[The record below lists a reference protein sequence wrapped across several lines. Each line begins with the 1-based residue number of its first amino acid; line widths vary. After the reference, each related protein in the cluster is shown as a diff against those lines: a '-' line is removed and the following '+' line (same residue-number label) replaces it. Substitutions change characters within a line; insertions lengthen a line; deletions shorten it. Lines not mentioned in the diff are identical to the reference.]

1 MDFDDELA
9 GNEAPPGLGG
19 GLDRYASPDTIARHQ
34 SGNPDLY
41 RQHNPAGRMNDLTGQ
56 GSGFGDGTGK
66 ASFGQRVRDFFDRF
80 EPEEPGNDEHQDD
93 EDNNKEQP
101 AQESTLQEQP
111 QQPYAGQGPAYAKSP
126 PPPLGTHT
134 VHAYTRNGP
143 IRTPGTTGQ
152 ATSYNVWDD

>member
-1 MDFDDELA
+1 MDFDELA
-9 GNEAPPGLGG
+9 GNEAAPGLGSPHS
-19 GLDRYASPDTIARHQ
+19 YASPDTIARHQ

-80 EPEEPGNDEHQDD
+80 EPEEPGDDEHQDD
-93 EDNNKEQP
+93 EDDNKEQP
-101 AQESTLQEQP
+101 AQESTPQEQP
-111 QQPYAGQGPAYAKSP
+111 QQPYADEEPAYAKSP
-126 PPPLGTHT
+126 APPLGTHT

-143 IRTPGTTGQ
+143 IRTPGTRSTG
-152 ATSYNVWDD
+152 TSYDACGDD